1 MRRIK
6 QREFES
12 CYAALPAGTSH
23 DVCGEVVEVERRLVI
38 RHGITLTNAEFHHLT
53 PDATLEIRSQDD
65 GRGHQRGVLEKCRIV
80 GHRGT
85 GIGLIVASPNV
96 RLRDV
101 FIEGAGCGLELR
113 RLAFLFAAEGCVIKR
128 NQDGVGIDAET
139 YMRGKGENISFHH
152 CSISGNAIDGFRLTR
167 ARVALFACSVDY
179 NGRHGVTLANR
190 AELKSFGSHFETE
203 VGREHVFDSDGTGE
217 WIDFGSKIH
226 KIDHRRRVG

>member
-1 MRRIK
+1 MK
-6 QREFES
+6 QQEFES
-12 CYAALPAGTSH
+12 RYAGLPAGTSH
-23 DVCGEVVEVERRLVI
+23 DFGGEVVELERPLVI
-38 RHGITLTNAEFHHLT
+38 RHGITLSNAEFHHLT
-53 PDATLEIRSQDD
+53 PAATIEIKSQRD

-80 GHRGT
+80 GHQGA

-101 FIEGAGCGLELR
+101 LIEGAGCGLELR

-128 NQDGVGIDAET
+128 NQDGVAIDAEA
-139 YMRGKGENISFHH
+139 YMRGKGENVSFHH
-152 CSISGNAIDGFRLTR
+152 CSISGNAVDGFRLKR

-179 NGRHGVTLANR
+179 NGRHGVTLVHR

-203 VGREHVFDSDGTGE
+203 VGREHVFDADGTGE

-226 KIDHRRRVG
+226 KIDHGRAVG